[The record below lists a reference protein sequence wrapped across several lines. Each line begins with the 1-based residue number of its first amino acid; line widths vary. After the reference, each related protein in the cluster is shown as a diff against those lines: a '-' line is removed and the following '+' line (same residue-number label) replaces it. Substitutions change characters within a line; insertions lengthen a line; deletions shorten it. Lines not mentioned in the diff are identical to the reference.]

1 MGKKNIEKWSLGYEM
16 LRQSVKFWHNVVYYK
31 KVHSLHTDR
40 IPLKEQIIFAPNHQ
54 NALMDALAVIFTQ
67 KTQTVFLARSDIFK
81 KKLIAKI
88 LYFIKILPV
97 YRIRDGYAAL
107 KKNEEI
113 FRKNIDVLEGPTSLV
128 ILPEGNHA
136 PYRRLRR
143 LKKGIM
149 RAAFQAAEKQN
160 FEKDVLIIPSG
171 IEYSDYAKCRQVLT
185 VNYGEPVSL
194 KKYYPLYREN
204 TNKALAEATAEL
216 SEALK
221 KQIIHI
227 ASEEYYDVYND
238 LRTLFLPEIAEALH
252 LDARSP
258 DDRIRAQQIF
268 IAAMEQYLQDHEEQ
282 TAVVAEQTR
291 EYTGLLHTLN
301 LRNWVLRKRPVTL
314 PGRVWRALTLLLTLP
329 VFLYGFL
336 ANILPDRLTVH
347 LADKVEDKVFVS
359 SFKFVLSMFLIPL
372 FHLLLTIIAFFFLH
386 SFLYALLFLISLPL
400 GGYLAFH
407 YHIFFKKFRAR
418 CRYARW
424 LRKKDNR
431 LMRLLALHNDLSATV
446 KKILAGAAVTS
457 KV

>member
-1 MGKKNIEKWSLGYEM
+1 MGKKNIEKWTIGYEI

-67 KTQTVFLARSDIFK
+67 KTQPVFLARSDIFK
-81 KKLIAKI
+81 KKLIAKF

-136 PYRRLRR
+136 PFRRLRR

-160 FEKDVLIIPSG
+160 FEKDVLVIPAG
-171 IEYSDYAKCRQVLT
+171 IDYSDYAKCKQELIVS
-185 VNYGEPVSL
+185 YGEPVSL
-194 KKYYPLYREN
+194 KKYFPLYREN
-204 TNKALAEATAEL
+204 SGKALVEATAEL

-227 ASEEYYDVYND
+227 ASVEYYDLYNE
-238 LRTLFLPEIAEALH
+238 LRTLFLPEISASLH
-252 LDARSP
+252 MNARNP
-258 DDRIRAQQIF
+258 EDKLRAQQIF
-268 IAAMEQYLQDHEEQ
+268 ISKMEQYLGDDEEK
-282 TAVVAEQTR
+282 TSALAEETQ
-291 EYTGLLHTLN
+291 EYAGLLSDLR
-301 LRNWVLRKRPVTL
+301 LRNWVLLKKKITL
-314 PGRVWRALTLLLTLP
+314 PGLLWRSLAFLVTLP
-329 VFLYGFL
+329 VFVYGFL
-336 ANILPDRLTVH
+336 VNILPDRLTVH

-359 SFKFVLSMFLIPL
+359 SFKFVLSMLLFPL
-372 FHLLLTIIAFFFLH
+372 FHLVLTLIAAFFLKDL
-386 SFLYALLFLISLPL
+386 LYTLLFLVSLPVS
-400 GGYLAFH
+400 GALAFR

-418 CRYARW
+418 LRYAR
-424 LRKKDNR
+424 LRR
-431 LMRLLALHNDLSATV
+431 REAPPMIRLLDLHERLAQIIRESLS
-446 KKILAGAAVTS
+446 
-457 KV
+457 

>member
-1 MGKKNIEKWSLGYEM
+1 MGKENIEKWSLGYEM
-16 LRQSVKFWHNVVYYK
+16 LRQSVKFWHNVVYYR
-31 KVHSLHTDR
+31 KVISLHTER
-40 IPLKEQIIFAPNHQ
+40 IPLNDQIIFAPNHQ

-67 KTQTVFLARSDIFK
+67 KTQPVFLARSDIFK
-81 KKLIAKI
+81 KKFIARL

-149 RAAFQAAEKQN
+149 RAAFQAAEKQD
-160 FEKDVLIIPSG
+160 FRKDVLIIPSG
-171 IEYSDYAKCRQVLT
+171 IEYSDYTKCKQELI
-185 VNYGEPVSL
+185 VNYGGPVSL
-194 KKYYPLYREN
+194 KKYYALYREN
-204 TNKALAEATAEL
+204 SNKALAEATAEL

-227 ASEEYYDVYND
+227 ASEEYYDLYND
-238 LRTLFLPEIAEALH
+238 LRTLFLPEIAESLH
-252 LDARSP
+252 LDAGKAE
-258 DDRIRAQQIF
+258 DKIRAQQIF
-268 IAAMEQYLQDHEEQ
+268 IARMEDFLSDDKDKTEALAGETKEYVQLLEE
-282 TAVVAEQTR
+282 
-291 EYTGLLHTLN
+291 LN
-301 LRNWVLRKRPVTL
+301 LRNWVLRKKPVTL
-314 PGRVWRALTLLLTLP
+314 AGRLWRALALLLTLP

-372 FHLLLTIIAFFFLH
+372 FHLLLTIIAAFFLKDL
-386 SFLYALLFLISLPL
+386 LYTLLFMVSLPL
-400 GGYLAFH
+400 GGWLAFW

-418 CRYARW
+418 CRYGRW
-424 LRKKDNR
+424 LRQGDKR
-431 LMRLLALHNDLSATV
+431 LSRLLNLHKQLGNTV
-446 KKILAGAAVTS
+446 KEVLS
-457 KV
+457 

>member
-1 MGKKNIEKWSLGYEM
+1 MGKKNIEKWTIGYEIV
-16 LRQSVKFWHNVVYYK
+16 RQCVKFWHNVVYYK

-81 KKLIAKI
+81 KKLIARL

-113 FRKNIDVLEGPTSLV
+113 FRKNIDVLEGATSLV

-171 IEYSDYAKCRQVLT
+171 IEYSDYTKCRQEVI

-194 KKYYPLYREN
+194 KKYFPLYREN
-204 TNKALAEATAEL
+204 ANKALAEATAAL

-238 LRTLFLPEIAEALH
+238 LRTLFLPEIAGSLH
-252 LDARSP
+252 LDARRP
-258 DDRIRAQQIF
+258 DDRIKGQQLF
-268 IAAMEQYLQDHEEQ
+268 IAAMERYLQDHEEQ
-282 TAVVAEQTR
+282 TATIAGETR
-291 EYTGLLHTLN
+291 EYTGLLQTLN
-301 LRNWVLRKRPVTL
+301 LRNWVLRKKPMSFAGTL
-314 PGRVWRALTLLLTLP
+314 WRALALLLTLP

-372 FHLLLTIIAFFFLH
+372 FHLLLAIIAYLVLH
-386 SFLYALLFLISLPL
+386 NLLYTLLFLISLPL

-418 CRYARW
+418 CRYGRW
-424 LRKKDNR
+424 LRQKDK
-431 LMRLLALHNDLSATV
+431 RLLRLLELHNHLSATV
-446 KKILAGAAVTS
+446 KKILI
-457 KV
+457 

>member
-1 MGKKNIEKWSLGYEM
+1 MGKKNIEKWSIGYEM
-16 LRQSVKFWHNVVYYK
+16 LRQCVKFWHNVVYYK

-67 KTQTVFLARSDIFK
+67 KTQPVFLARSDIFK
-81 KKLIAKI
+81 KKLIAKF

-160 FEKDVLIIPSG
+160 FEKDVLVIPAG
-171 IEYSDYAKCRQVLT
+171 IEYSDYTKCKQELIVS
-185 VNYGEPVSL
+185 YGEPVSL
-194 KKYYPLYREN
+194 IKYFPLYREN
-204 TNKALAEATAEL
+204 SGKALVEATAEL

-227 ASEEYYDVYND
+227 ASVDYYDLYNE
-238 LRTLFLPEIAEALH
+238 LRTLFLPEISASLH
-252 LDARSP
+252 MNTHDPEDKL
-258 DDRIRAQQIF
+258 RAQQIF
-268 IAAMEQYLQDHEEQ
+268 IGKMEQYLDNDEQKTSALAEE
-282 TAVVAEQTR
+282 TI
-291 EYTGLLHTLN
+291 EYVRLLSDLN
-301 LRNWVLRKRPVTL
+301 LRNWVLRKKTITLPGMLWRILAALVTL
-314 PGRVWRALTLLLTLP
+314 PL
-329 VFLYGFL
+329 FLYGFL
-336 ANILPDRLTVH
+336 VNILPDRLTVH

-359 SFKFVLSMFLIPL
+359 SFKFVLSMLLFPL
-372 FHLLLTIIAFFFLH
+372 FHLVLTLIAAFFLKDL
-386 SFLYALLFLISLPL
+386 LYTLLFLVSLPVS
-400 GGYLAFH
+400 GALAFR

-418 CRYARW
+418 CRYARL
-424 LRKKDNR
+424 LRRSDHR
-431 LMRLLALHNDLSATV
+431 LTRLQELHKQLANTVQEVLS
-446 KKILAGAAVTS
+446 
-457 KV
+457 